1 MNGAAD
7 MGGMHGFGPVVPEQN
22 EPVFHADWEKS
33 AFALNMVT
41 GVARLWNLDAFRF
54 KRECIPPAQYLNLS
68 YYGLWTVALE
78 QMMLEYGVAT
88 PEELAAGHAI
98 APVKKAARRSPAADM
113 TTMVR
118 CGSPYNRP
126 APAPARFKVGD
137 KVRAKNM
144 HPKTHTRLPRYARG
158 HAGNRSC
165 ASSVATY
172 FPIAMP
178 AMPAKI
184 RTGSTPCASTAA
196 NCGAL
201 TAIRRCGSA
210 SRPGSLIWRNYNCHS
225 GTARSAGPGIQIQ
238 AQKSFLD
245 SGFAR

>member
-78 QMMLEYGVAT
+78 QMMLEYGIAT

-98 APVKKAARRSPAADM
+98 APVKKAARMVTAADM

-137 KVRAKNM
+137 RVRAKNM

-158 HAGNRSC
+158 HTGNIVRVVGCHVFPDSNASNAGENPHWLYTVR
-165 ASSVATY
+165 
-172 FPIAMP
+172 FDG
-178 AMPAKI
+178 
-184 RTGSTPCASTAA
+184 RELW
-196 NCGAL
+196 GA
-201 TAIRRCGSA
+201 
-210 SRPGSLIWRNYNCHS
+210 
-225 GTARSAGPGIQIQ
+225 
-238 AQKSFLD
+238 D
-245 SGFAR
+245 SDPTVRVCVEAWEPYLEPL